1 MSDFLYNNRELS
13 WLDFNYR
20 VLEQAR
26 NSDVPLLEKLKF
38 IAIHASNLD
47 EFFMVRVAGLKD
59 QVDAGYNVADIS
71 LMTPQKQLEEIAK
84 KVSAQVKLRND
95 IFENHLKPQLKSKN
109 VLINPK
115 EYLTNIEEIFLLDI
129 LPILTPVA
137 LNNINKIPFIQNL
150 TSAFFLE
157 MEKNSELFYSILII
171 PNVLPKSFKI
181 KYKKQSI
188 YYTTN
193 YIVEKF
199 LNKVY
204 ANYDIKR
211 FFLFRLTRNADLPMH
226 QELSEDLLEAIEH
239 YLDLRKKSNVVRLEI
254 DREIDNSFVEKMID
268 YFDIYSS
275 DIYTTKGLLDFSFI
289 FNIVETKKSLY
300 FETFKP
306 TIPNY
311 LQHIKKGSFFEVLK
325 TSDIVLI
332 RPYHDFKIIIKF
344 LEEAVNDRNVLSIK
358 ITLYRTND
366 DSKIIELLE
375 KAAKNGKHVS
385 VVIEL
390 KARFDEQKNVGWAKR
405 LENAGCIVTYGF
417 LDLKIHAKTMLV
429 VRKESDQLVRYT
441 HISTGN
447 YNEKTALIYTDID
460 YITKEDSTGQ
470 EIVNLFNYMMGYSD
484 IFDWERVKI
493 SPKVLRQSIT
503 DMIDNEINNAKKGK
517 KGYMIAKLNSLY
529 DKQISD
535 KLYEASCAGVKI
547 DLIVRGL
554 CSVVPKVKNMSEN
567 IAVKSVIGRF
577 LEHAR
582 ILYFF
587 DDGNERIF
595 ISTADWMV
603 RNFDKRIEILYEIKH
618 SKSKG
623 FIKSILKINLE
634 DKTAW
639 ELIKNSYKKPAK
651 DAKSLHS
658 QEFLLKNISK
668 MI

>member
-20 VLEQAR
+20 VLEQVR
-26 NSDVPLLEKLKF
+26 NPDVPVLEKLKF

-59 QVDAGYNVADIS
+59 QIDAGYNVADIS

-84 KVSAQVKLRND
+84 KVAAQVKLRND
-95 IFENHLKPQLKSKN
+95 IFENHLKPQLKSKR
-109 VLINPK
+109 VIINPK
-115 EYLTNIEEIFLLDI
+115 EYLIHIEEIFLLDI
-129 LPILTPVA
+129 LPVLTPVA
-137 LNNINKIPFIQNL
+137 LNNINRIPFIQNL
-150 TSAFFLE
+150 TSAFFVE
-157 MEKNSELFYSILII
+157 MEKNSDLFYSILII

-199 LNKVY
+199 LSKVY
-204 ANYDIKR
+204 SNYNIKR
-211 FFLFRLTRNADLPMH
+211 FFLFRLTRNADLPIH

-254 DREIDNSFVEKMID
+254 DREIDNSFIDKMMN
-268 YFDIYSS
+268 YFDLYPK
-275 DIYTTKGLLDFSFI
+275 DIYIIKGLLDFSFI
-289 FNIVETKKSLY
+289 FNILETKKSLY

-311 LQHIKKGSFFEVLK
+311 LQHIKKTSFFEILK
-325 TSDIVLI
+325 TNDIVLL

-460 YITKEDSTGQ
+460 YITKDDSTGQ

-493 SPKVLRQSIT
+493 SPKILRQSII
-503 DMIDNEINNAKKGK
+503 DMINNEIKNTKKGK
-517 KGYMIAKLNSLY
+517 KGYMAAKLNSLY

-535 KLYEASCAGVKI
+535 KLYEASCAGVKV

-567 IAVKSVIGRF
+567 ITVKSIIGRF
-577 LEHAR
+577 
-582 ILYFF
+582 
-587 DDGNERIF
+587 
-595 ISTADWMV
+595 
-603 RNFDKRIEILYEIKH
+603 
-618 SKSKG
+618 
-623 FIKSILKINLE
+623 
-634 DKTAW
+634 
-639 ELIKNSYKKPAK
+639 
-651 DAKSLHS
+651 
-658 QEFLLKNISK
+658 
-668 MI
+668 

>member
-20 VLEQAR
+20 VLEQVR
-26 NSDVPLLEKLKF
+26 NPDVPVLEKLKF

-59 QVDAGYNVADIS
+59 QIDAGYNVADIS

-84 KVSAQVKLRND
+84 KVAAQVKLRND
-95 IFENHLKPQLKSKN
+95 IFENHLKPQLKSKR
-109 VLINPK
+109 VIINPK
-115 EYLTNIEEIFLLDI
+115 EYLIHIEEIFLLDI
-129 LPILTPVA
+129 LPVLTPVA
-137 LNNINKIPFIQNL
+137 LNNINRIPFIQNL
-150 TSAFFLE
+150 TSAFFVE
-157 MEKNSELFYSILII
+157 MEKNSDLFYSILII

-199 LNKVY
+199 LSKVY
-204 ANYDIKR
+204 SNYNIKR
-211 FFLFRLTRNADLPMH
+211 FFLFRLTRNADLPIH

-254 DREIDNSFVEKMID
+254 DREIDNSFIDKMMN
-268 YFDIYSS
+268 YFDLYPK
-275 DIYTTKGLLDFSFI
+275 DIYIIKGLLDFSFI
-289 FNIVETKKSLY
+289 FNILETKKSLY

-311 LQHIKKGSFFEVLK
+311 LQHIKKTSFFEILK
-325 TSDIVLI
+325 TNDIVLL

-460 YITKEDSTGQ
+460 YITKDDSTGQ

-493 SPKVLRQSIT
+493 SPKILRQSII
-503 DMIDNEINNAKKGK
+503 DMINNEIKNTKKGK
-517 KGYMIAKLNSLY
+517 KGYMAAKLNSLY

-535 KLYEASCAGVKI
+535 KLYEASCAGVKV

-567 IAVKSVIGRF
+567 ITVKSIIGRF

-582 ILYFF
+582 ILYFY
-587 DDGNERIF
+587 DSGNERMF

-603 RNFDKRIEILYEIKH
+603 RNFDKRIEILYEIHNLKA
-618 SKSKG
+618 KK
-623 FIKSILKINLE
+623 FLKSILNINLS

-639 ELIKNSYKKPAK
+639 ELVKYTYKKPHL
-651 DAKSLHS
+651 DNTNIGS
-658 QEFLLKNISK
+658 QELLLKSIQK
-668 MI
+668 IL